1 MIGIFLSGVP
11 CETVTHFFLWSPFQ
25 NVIITDE
32 AGRMLADVCCDRWR
46 QFVWEHEAKKFTVA
60 DALGIMNSEDTT
72 PGRLHFADI
81 HKSSRVELVPRLDA
95 NGCVLGVDI
104 QTGTVFKPVAAQG
117 LIMAGGFG
125 RRLGELTKNTPK
137 PMLPIGD
144 KPIAEHLLDNLVDSG
159 VSDIFMSVH
168 YCRDVLINHFGEG
181 QDFGAR
187 IRYVHEDKP
196 LGTGGCLSLI
206 SKDVDSPILVVN
218 GDIFTDL
225 QFHRLIDYHNS
236 SGADITVTVKRH
248 AVTVPYGVIETTDYG
263 NFIMREKPT
272 FSHAINAAI
281 YVLSPSI
288 LSRLEF
294 GVRIDMPTLIQH
306 MASLGAKVSLFPLME
321 TWIDIGTEPELR
333 RAQATAGS
341 KPRPQLRTVL
351 TDYNFVND
359 DREVTGLTAARMKM

>member
-1 MIGIFLSGVP
+1 MIGVFLNGVS
-11 CETVTHFFLWSPFQ
+11 CETVTHFFLWTPFQ
-25 NVIITDE
+25 NAIITDE
-32 AGRMLADVCCDRWR
+32 NGRMLAEVCCDRWR
-46 QFVWEHEAKKFTVA
+46 QFIWEHEAKKFTVA
-60 DALGIMNSEDTT
+60 DALSLIQGDDSSS
-72 PGRLHFADI
+72 GRLQFTDVR
-81 HKSSRVELVPRLDA
+81 KSSRVELIPRLDG
-95 NGCVLGVDI
+95 NGCVMGVEVR
-104 QTGTVFKPVAAQG
+104 TGSLYRPIAAQG

-144 KPIAEHLLDNLVDSG
+144 KPIAEHLLDNLLDSG
-159 VSDIFMSVH
+159 VSDVFMSVH
-168 YCRDVLINHFGEG
+168 YCKDVLLNHFGDGEG
-181 QDFGAR
+181 FGAR

-206 SKDVDSPILVVN
+206 SKDIEAPLLVVN

-225 QFHRLIDYHNS
+225 QFHRLIDHHNA

-248 AVTVPYGVIETTDYG
+248 AVTVPYGVIETNDYG

-281 YVLSPSI
+281 YVLSPGI
-288 LSRLEF
+288 LSKLEH
-294 GVRIDMPTLIQH
+294 GVRIDMPTLIQQ
-306 MASLGAKVSLFPLME
+306 MVSLGAKINLFPLME

-333 RAQATAGS
+333 RAQATVGV

-351 TDYNFVND
+351 ADYDLVSD
-359 DREVTGLTAARMKM
+359 DRDVVDLATMRMKM